1 MVTAVVHQAFGSDLR
16 LVTEVTRLSR
26 PLKRMALDRRQPLYL
41 SSRFG
46 RDLCFW

>member
-16 LVTEVTRLSR
+16 HATEVARLSH
-26 PLKRMALDRRQPLYL
+26 PLKRMALDRRQPLYF
-41 SSRFG
+41 SSRFS